1 MSVRVVL
8 ATARRILRQL
18 RNDPRTVALLL
29 LVPVLLLTLLRYV
42 FDGRPAAFD
51 DVGGPLLAVFPL
63 TTMFLVTSVAMLRER
78 TTGTLE
84 RLLCMPVRR
93 VDLLVGYAVA
103 FGLAALLQA
112 VLASTV
118 AFGLLGLDVT
128 GSRGLVVLLAVL
140 DALLGTGLGL
150 LMSAFAQT
158 EFEAVQFLPV
168 VVLSQLLL
176 CGLFAP
182 RASMA
187 QPLRWVSKALPLIY
201 AVDKG
206 AGPAAWGGWRATRCP
221 RRDRRH
227 RRLPRARCRKL
238 APALGV
244 GTSASQWARTSA

>member
-1 MSVRVVL
+1 ML

-18 RNDPRTVALLL
+18 RNDPRTAALLL
-29 LVPVLLLTLLRYV
+29 LVPALLLTLLRYV
-42 FDGRPAAFD
+42 FDARPAVFD

-63 TTMFLVTSVAMLRER
+63 KTISLVTSVAMLRER

-93 VDLLVGYAVA
+93 VDLLVGYVVA
-103 FGLAALLQA
+103 FALAALLQA
-112 VLASTV
+112 VLAFTV

-140 DALLGTGLGL
+140 DALLGTAQGL

-158 EFEAVQFLPV
+158 EFEAVQFLPAI
-168 VVLSQLLL
+168 VLPQLLL

-187 QPLRWVSKALPLIY
+187 QPLR
-201 AVDKG
+201 
-206 AGPAAWGGWRATRCP
+206 
-221 RRDRRH
+221 
-227 RRLPRARCRKL
+227 
-238 APALGV
+238 
-244 GTSASQWARTSA
+244 